1 MALGRVNESDDDELA
16 FAYYCASVSPEEEAS
31 KPYDRAACA
40 RASYERTVQ
49 IYRRHHIR
57 KLVQMVAKAIGADP
71 QSRLTDIA
79 ARLMWRM
86 LRIRAGLSAATTR
99 EAPVSA

>member
-1 MALGRVNESDDDELA
+1 M
-16 FAYYCASVSPEEEAS
+16 
-31 KPYDRAACA
+31 
-40 RASYERTVQ
+40 Q

-71 QSRLTDIA
+71 QSRLTDFA

-86 LRIRAGLSAATTR
+86 LRTRAGLGAAIAR
-99 EAPVSA
+99 EAPPP